1 MKDPVKTA
9 LEADIRRLDATGRIR
24 RSELQRLA
32 WSCGDPDVAL
42 EDVEALLHSMDDI
55 TAEYLDDMP
64 SDTDVLWFRQ
74 CLKLKRELRQSGMDS
89 LSQCL
94 QAPGGMDRLQ
104 MLAIWEALDP
114 SQLPCPM
121 LRRLPELLPTE
132 ERLREYLQLEEAERV
147 WEELQERKQDGQIE
161 LEPHE
166 QERLIEELKERLEI
180 NGREAEQLLEKG
192 LQAIGIQSPTREL
205 APIKAPT
212 QREHRESQGTQKTQE
227 PRETHEPQEQR
238 DTPQAR
244 KAQDQQE
251 KQAKQEQSRAME
263 IKQTVHRGRGRR

>member
-1 MKDPVKTA
+1 MRKYRKYVAPYRLQEGVDDQDMKDPVKTA

-121 LRRLPELLPTE
+121 LPENE
-132 ERLREYLQLEEAERV
+132 M
-147 WEELQERKQDGQIE
+147 DGV
-161 LEPHE
+161 
-166 QERLIEELKERLEI
+166 
-180 NGREAEQLLEKG
+180 NGKHFSFSGIIPVEFQCRKG
-192 LQAIGIQSPTREL
+192 LFF
-205 APIKAPT
+205 
-212 QREHRESQGTQKTQE
+212 H
-227 PRETHEPQEQR
+227 
-238 DTPQAR
+238 
-244 KAQDQQE
+244 
-251 KQAKQEQSRAME
+251 
-263 IKQTVHRGRGRR
+263 

>member
-9 LEADIRRLDATGRIR
+9 LEADIRRLAATGRIR

-32 WSCGDPDVAL
+32 WDCGDPEVAL
-42 EDVEALLHSMDDI
+42 EDVEALFHSMGDI

-74 CLKLKRELRQSGMDS
+74 CLELNRELRESGMDS

-94 QAPGGMDRLQ
+94 QAPKDMDRLQ

-114 SQLPCPM
+114 RQLPCPM
-121 LRRLPELLPTE
+121 LQKLPELLPTE

-147 WEELQERKQDGQIE
+147 WEELQERKRDGQIE

-166 QERLIEELKERLEI
+166 QERLVEELQERLEI
-180 NGREAEQLLEKG
+180 NGREAERLLEKG
-192 LQAIGIQSPTREL
+192 MRAIGIQSPAREL

-212 QREHRESQGTQKTQE
+212 QREHREPQKALKL
-227 PRETHEPQEQR
+227 REPQEQR
-238 DTPQAR
+238 DTPQSRRGQAR
-244 KAQDQQE
+244 QE
-251 KQAKQEQSRAME
+251 MQAKQEQSLAKE
-263 IKQTVHRGRGRR
+263 IKQTVRRGRGRR